1 MKITTPEE
9 SALILSRLCSER
21 FDIDAIKYYLEASP
35 TVRDFRNRF
44 AAVFFQQYQQVLQR
58 TARENGLSE
67 TTKLAEDF
75 DTAREILDTIKHEFD
90 MYVNIIERWDDTVDG
105 FEWKTQKHRVAL
117 SAIAVIEGLRDL
129 ARAHGAIRFDPYQP
143 IPRS

>member
-1 MKITTPEE
+1 MKTKTPEE
-9 SALILSRLCSER
+9 SAFILSSLCSER
-21 FDIDAIKYYLEASP
+21 LDIDAIKYYLEASP

-44 AAVFFQQYQQVLQR
+44 AAVFFRQYQQVLQC

-75 DTAREILDTIKHEFD
+75 DTAREVLDTIKHEFD
-90 MYVNIIERWDDTVDG
+90 MYVNIIARWGDAVDG
-105 FEWKTQKHRVAL
+105 FGWKTQKHRVAL
-117 SAIAVIEGLRDL
+117 SAIAVIESVRDL
-129 ARAHGAIRFDPYQP
+129 ARAHGAIRFDPDQP